1 MLDDK
6 AVRILRTDI
15 VLGFRSI
22 ALDKNIGGNICLVSV
37 CALFDMDGSGNLSID
52 SGKRNAKTK
61 TKMKI
66 DLQTAGKG
74 EIVLIGRA

>member
-15 VLGFRSI
+15 VLGLRPI
-22 ALDKNIGGNICLVSV
+22 AFDKNIGGNICLVSV

-52 SGKRNAKTK
+52 FGKRNVK